1 MTNVD
6 RDNFERSF
14 VAFQNIFL
22 CEKLWRLKTGP
33 FNKFFKMGRLKVAVI
48 CSSNMNRSMEAHS
61 VLSKRNFTVSSYGTG
76 DKIKIPGKSPR
87 EPNVYPFGT
96 TYKEIYKDLINK
108 DKKLYTG
115 GVGCWAEYA
124 KEWHS
129 FVIFHYKCVQWSR
142 SSIDR
147 KSQCGPFYT
156 HF

>member
-1 MTNVD
+1 
-6 RDNFERSF
+6 
-14 VAFQNIFL
+14 
-22 CEKLWRLKTGP
+22 
-33 FNKFFKMGRLKVAVI
+33 MGRLKVAVI

-115 GVGCWAEYA
+115 GVGC
-124 KEWHS
+124 
-129 FVIFHYKCVQWSR
+129 
-142 SSIDR
+142 
-147 KSQCGPFYT
+147 
-156 HF
+156 